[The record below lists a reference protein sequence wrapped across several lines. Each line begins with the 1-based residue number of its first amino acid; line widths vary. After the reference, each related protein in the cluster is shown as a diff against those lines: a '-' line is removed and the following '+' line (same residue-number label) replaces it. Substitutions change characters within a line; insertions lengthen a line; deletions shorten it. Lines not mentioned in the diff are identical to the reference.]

1 MVQVFVT
8 SLPANQSLSAFSKLA
23 CDAGELQPVRK
34 SAVLDVFLHRSCQSK
49 SFIAKHVITCKPCSL
64 SIKCPCHLKT
74 RRGAA
79 GCPRPPSCPYV
90 VTTAPPRTG
99 AAGCRGW
106 AGGGGCCC
114 LDCWEPLGDSWEPLE
129 PVGAGW
135 GPPALRRRGG
145 AAPSCCTSPPRR
157 RGGRREVRPP
167 SGPAGLKSA
176 GCGDT
181 QRGWAETHTRTHKVL
196 CERNTERHLLLTC
209 VIDTG

>member
-1 MVQVFVT
+1 MYCNSTIHTLTDSRSTLIIPIKRTVITLKIRHSGAKGFGIKHKCPCLTFNRHTLQSIPPVEMVQVFVT

-114 LDCWEPLGDSWEPLE
+114 LDC
-129 PVGAGW
+129 
-135 GPPALRRRGG
+135 
-145 AAPSCCTSPPRR
+145 
-157 RGGRREVRPP
+157 
-167 SGPAGLKSA
+167 
-176 GCGDT
+176 
-181 QRGWAETHTRTHKVL
+181 
-196 CERNTERHLLLTC
+196 
-209 VIDTG
+209 